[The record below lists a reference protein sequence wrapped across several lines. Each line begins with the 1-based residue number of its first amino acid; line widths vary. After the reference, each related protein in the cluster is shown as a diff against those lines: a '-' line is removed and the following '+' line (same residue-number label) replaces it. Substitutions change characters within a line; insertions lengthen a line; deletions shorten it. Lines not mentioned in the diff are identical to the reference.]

1 MRILQVIPMAN
12 GAPPAGICELM
23 RALQN
28 SDNAVRS
35 EAEKTLM
42 DAIKGAAVGWISMR
56 FLLGLGSS
64 FEEICLAEL
73 GITVVG
79 WVEDLTRRSQ
89 RNTVGMDRIPL
100 TGGLDYSDHV
110 VTDFVRHLKPSL
122 ERAPFRLRLMRAFV
136 YWLFRLKLSRK
147 MLGFGMR

>member
-1 MRILQVIPMAN
+1 MAN

-56 FLLGLGSS
+56 FPVGFGIFVRRGLLG
-64 FEEICLAEL
+64 
-73 GITVVG
+73 
-79 WVEDLTRRSQ
+79 
-89 RNTVGMDRIPL
+89 
-100 TGGLDYSDHV
+100 
-110 VTDFVRHLKPSL
+110 
-122 ERAPFRLRLMRAFV
+122 
-136 YWLFRLKLSRK
+136 
-147 MLGFGMR
+147 